1 VRRLR
6 LRRALLSLILC
17 FSGLAV
23 SCAPRASVMP
33 PAPVAP
39 RHPDFQYP
47 AVPESA
53 DPNQANFIER
63 GWRYLQSD
71 NLRNAEREFQAAL
84 KTEPSFHPAE
94 AALGYLEL
102 ARRDSKDAIVRFDR
116 ALQRANDY
124 APALVGRGQALLE
137 LGRDGEALASFEQA
151 LKAAPALTNLQGR
164 IDVLRFRAL
173 QNSLARAKAAS
184 DAGRWDEARSA
195 YAQALEASPE
205 SAFLYRDLALVE
217 LSAGQQA
224 LALEHFQK
232 AVSLD
237 PSDARS
243 HAQIGALLEE
253 QGDVA
258 GALAALEKARALDAT
273 EVPPERITRLRD
285 AAALAKLPAE
295 YRAIPSA
302 PTVTRGDVAA
312 LIGVRLAPLLSK
324 TRLRQAVV
332 TDVRGHWAQE
342 WILPVVRAG
351 VMDTQ
356 PNYTFQARASVR
368 RGELAQTVSR
378 VLNLIAART
387 PAAAK
392 AWQAARQ
399 KIPDVPP
406 GHLNFAAVS
415 QAVAS
420 GVMPLNGN
428 GTFELLRPVSGAE
441 LVDVVKRLEALASSS
456 W

>member
-1 VRRLR
+1 VRKLWVAG
-6 LRRALLSLILC
+6 ALAVLT
-17 FSGLAV
+17 V
-23 SCAPRASVMP
+23 SCAPRATVMP

-47 AVPESA
+47 AVPQGA
-53 DPNQANFIER
+53 DANQATYIER

-71 NLRNAEREFQAAL
+71 NFRNAEREFQAAL
-84 KTEPSFHPAE
+84 KAEPSFHPAE
-94 AALGYLEL
+94 TALGYLEL
-102 ARRDSKDAIVRFDR
+102 ARRDSKDAVVRFDR
-116 ALQRANDY
+116 ALETASDY

-137 LGRDGEALASFEQA
+137 LGRETEALASFEQA
-151 LKAAPALTNLQGR
+151 LKADAALTSLQAR

-173 QNSLARAKAAS
+173 QDSLARAKTAS
-184 DAGRWDEARSA
+184 DAGRWDEARTA
-195 YAQALEASPE
+195 YQQALAASPE
-205 SAFLYRDLALVE
+205 SAFLYRDLAHVE
-217 LSAGQQA
+217 LSAGQQS
-224 LALEHFQK
+224 LALEHFRK
-232 AVSLD
+232 AVTLD

-243 HAQIGALLEE
+243 HAQIGAILEQE
-253 QGDVA
+253 GDLA
-258 GALAALEKARALDAT
+258 GALTAFEKARALDPG
-273 EVPPERITRLRD
+273 EVPPERVAKLRE
-285 AAALAKLPAE
+285 ASALAKLPAE

-312 LIGVRLAPLLSK
+312 LIGVRLAPLLSN
-324 TRLRQAVV
+324 TRPRQAVI

-387 PAAAK
+387 PTAAK
-392 AWQAARQ
+392 SWQTARE
-399 KIPDVPP
+399 KIADVPA
-406 GHLNFAAVS
+406 GHLNYAAVS

-420 GVMPLNGN
+420 GVMTLSGN
-428 GTFELLRPVSGAE
+428 GAFELLRPVTGAE
-441 LVDVVKRLEALASSS
+441 LVDVVRRLETLASSS